1 MGGYHRGEIA
11 VQERAGFARQA
22 GHARGAIGNTVP
34 DVAVA
39 FLADQPH
46 LVVGGADE
54 RGRIWATQL
63 TGEPGFL
70 TVPGPHTLHIGALPP
85 PEDPLAAVLAGAGAG
100 AAGGAAAGTGTG
112 TETGAAGE
120 AAAGTST
127 GTETRTGTSS
137 GIGFGADP
145 APVAIGMIGIEPA
158 TRRRMRMNGRAVRDG
173 DGLRV
178 ELDQVIS
185 NCPKYIQK
193 RDHRPDPATPLPRTA
208 VDSTELS
215 PEQQRT
221 LRAADTFFV
230 ATASDRGDADASH
243 RGGNPGFVQ
252 VLSPRLLR
260 WPDYAG
266 NAMFLTLGNLE
277 LNPAA
282 GLLVPDWETGTSL
295 HLTGSARTVWD
306 EEEVARTPGAQR
318 IVEFEIA
325 AVREIAAASP
335 LRWTEP
341 AYSRFNP
348 PTSG

>member
-1 MGGYHRGEIA
+1 MGGYHRGERA
-11 VQERAGFARQA
+11 VQERAGFARRA
-22 GHARGAIGNTVP
+22 GQARGAIGNTVP

-39 FLADQPH
+39 FLARQPH
-46 LVVGGADE
+46 LVAGATDE

-70 TVPGPHTLHIGALPP
+70 TVPGPHTLRIRALPA
-85 PEDPLAAVLAGAGAG
+85 PEDPLAPLLTGAG
-100 AAGGAAAGTGTG
+100 
-112 TETGAAGE
+112 
-120 AAAGTST
+120 
-127 GTETRTGTSS
+127 S
-137 GIGFGADP
+137 GPGSG
-145 APVAIGMIGIEPA
+145 PVPVGLIGIEPA

-178 ELDQVIS
+178 ELDQVIP

-193 RDHRPDPATPLPRTA
+193 RDHHRPAASTPLPRKA

-215 PEQQRT
+215 PAQQRT
-221 LRAADTFFV
+221 IRAADTFFI

-282 GLLVPDWETGTSL
+282 GLFVPGWEIGTSL

-306 EEEVARTPGAQR
+306 EEEAARTPGAQR
-318 IVEFEIA
+318 LVEFAIT
-325 AVREIAAASP
+325 AVREVASASP
-335 LRWTEP
+335 LRWSAP

-348 PTSG
+348 PTAGHP

>member
-1 MGGYHRGEIA
+1 MGGYHRGETA

-22 GHARGAIGNTVP
+22 GQARGAIGNTVP

-46 LVVGGADE
+46 VVMGGADE

-70 TVPGPHTLHIGALPP
+70 TVPGPHTLRIGALPP
-85 PEDPLAAVLAGAGAG
+85 PEDPLAAVLAGAGLG
-100 AAGGAAAGTGTG
+100 
-112 TETGAAGE
+112 
-120 AAAGTST
+120 
-127 GTETRTGTSS
+127 S
-137 GIGFGADP
+137 GPGVASEPVRIGL
-145 APVAIGMIGIEPA
+145 IGIEPA

-193 RDHRPDPATPLPRTA
+193 RGHQPLVGAPAPRTA
-208 VDSTELS
+208 VDSAELG
-215 PEQQRT
+215 PGQQRT

-282 GLLVPDWETGTSL
+282 GLFFPGWATGASL

-318 IVEFEIA
+318 LVEFEIT
-325 AVREIAAASP
+325 AVREVAAASP
-335 LRWTEP
+335 LRWSAP

-348 PTSG
+348 RTSG

>member
-1 MGGYHRGEIA
+1 MGGYHRGETA

-22 GHARGAIGNTVP
+22 GQARGAIGSTVP

-46 LVVGGADE
+46 VVLGAADE

-70 TVPGPHTLHIGALPP
+70 TVPGPHTLRIGVLPP
-85 PEDPLAAVLAGAGAG
+85 PEDPLAGVLAGAG
-100 AAGGAAAGTGTG
+100 
-112 TETGAAGE
+112 
-120 AAAGTST
+120 S
-127 GTETRTGTSS
+127 
-137 GIGFGADP
+137 GFGAGP
-145 APVAIGMIGIEPA
+145 LPVGMIGIEPA
-158 TRRRMRMNGRAVRDG
+158 TRRRMRMNGRAVRDR

-193 RDHRPDPATPLPRTA
+193 RDHHPAPGGGPPASRTA
-208 VDSTELS
+208 VDSAELS
-215 PEQQRT
+215 PAQQRT

-282 GLLVPDWETGTSL
+282 GLFVPGWETGTSL

-318 IVEFEIA
+318 LVEFEIT
-325 AVREIAAASP
+325 AVREVAAASP
-335 LRWTEP
+335 LRWSAP

>member
-1 MGGYHRGEIA
+1 MGGYHRGERA

-22 GHARGAIGNTVP
+22 GQARGAIGNTVP

-39 FLADQPH
+39 FLAQQPH
-46 LVVGGADE
+46 LVAGATDE

-70 TVPGPHTLHIGALPP
+70 TVPAPHTLRIGALPA
-85 PEDPLAAVLAGAGAG
+85 PEDPLAPLLTGAG
-100 AAGGAAAGTGTG
+100 
-112 TETGAAGE
+112 
-120 AAAGTST
+120 
-127 GTETRTGTSS
+127 S
-137 GIGFGADP
+137 GSGSG
-145 APVAIGMIGIEPA
+145 PVPVGLIGIEPA
-158 TRRRMRMNGRAVRDG
+158 TRRRMRMNGRAVREG

-193 RDHRPDPATPLPRTA
+193 RDHHPPAEATPVSRQA

-215 PEQQRT
+215 PAQQRT

-277 LNPAA
+277 LRPQA
-282 GLLVPDWETGTSL
+282 GLLVPDWETGDLLQLSGTA
-295 HLTGSARTVWD
+295 HTVWD
-306 EEEVARTPGAQR
+306 GAEAAAVPGAQR
-318 IVEFEIA
+318 IVEFLIEA
-325 AVREIAAASP
+325 VQETQDAVR
-335 LRWTEP
+335 LRWSDP
-341 AYSRFNP
+341 DFSRFNP
-348 PTSG
+348 PVAQG

>member
-22 GHARGAIGNTVP
+22 GHAHGAIGNTVP

-46 LVVGGADE
+46 LVVGGTDE
-54 RGRIWATQL
+54 RGRVWATQL

-70 TVPGPHTLHIGALPP
+70 TVPRPQTLHIGALPP

-100 AAGGAAAGTGTG
+100 VGGGA
-112 TETGAAGE
+112 E
-120 AAAGTST
+120 
-127 GTETRTGTSS
+127 
-137 GIGFGADP
+137 FGAVGGAGPGPEP
-145 APVAIGMIGIEPA
+145 ARIGMIGIEPA

-173 DGLRV
+173 HGLRV
-178 ELDQVIS
+178 ELDQVLS

-193 RDHRPDPATPLPRTA
+193 RDHHPVTDQGTPTPRTA

-215 PEQQRT
+215 PAQQRT
-221 LRAADTFFV
+221 LRAADTFFI
-230 ATASDRGDADASH
+230 ATTDDRGDADASH

-252 VLSPRLLR
+252 VVSPRLLR

-282 GLLVPDWETGTSL
+282 GLLVPGWETGTSL

-306 EEEVARTPGAQR
+306 GEEVARHPGAQR
-318 IVEFEIA
+318 LVEFEIA

-335 LRWTEP
+335 LRWSAP
-341 AYSRFNP
+341 AFSRFNP
-348 PTSG
+348 PTAA

>member
-39 FLADQPH
+39 FLAEQPH
-46 LVVGGADE
+46 VVVGGTDE
-54 RGRIWATQL
+54 RGRVWATQL

-70 TVPGPHTLHIGALPP
+70 TVPGPHTLNIGVLPL
-85 PEDPLAAVLAGAGAG
+85 PEDPLAAVLTGSRAGRG
-100 AAGGAAAGTGTG
+100 
-112 TETGAAGE
+112 
-120 AAAGTST
+120 
-127 GTETRTGTSS
+127 RV
-137 GIGFGADP
+137 P
-145 APVAIGMIGIEPA
+145 IGMIGIEPA

-178 ELDQVIS
+178 ELDQVLS

-193 RDHRPDPATPLPRTA
+193 REHHPAPAAAADTSAPVTRTA
-208 VDSTELS
+208 ADSTELS
-215 PEQQRT
+215 PGQQRT
-221 LRAADTFFV
+221 LRTADTFFI

-282 GLLVPDWETGTSL
+282 GLFVPGWETGTSL
-295 HLTGSARTVWD
+295 HLTGFARTVWD
-306 EEEVARTPGAQR
+306 EERVARHPGAQR
-318 IVEFEIA
+318 LVEFEIT

-335 LRWTEP
+335 LRWSAP
-341 AYSRFNP
+341 AFSRFNP
-348 PTSG
+348 PTAG

>member
-1 MGGYHRGEIA
+1 MGSTGGYHRGEIA

-46 LVVGGADE
+46 VVVGGADE

-70 TVPGPHTLHIGALPP
+70 TVPGPHTLNIGMLPP
-85 PEDPLAAVLAGAGAG
+85 PEDPLAAVLTGAGVAATDGAGAEAEAGPGAGAG
-100 AAGGAAAGTGTG
+100 
-112 TETGAAGE
+112 
-120 AAAGTST
+120 S
-127 GTETRTGTSS
+127 
-137 GIGFGADP
+137 GFGADAVP
-145 APVAIGMIGIEPA
+145 IGMIGIEPA

-193 RDHRPDPATPLPRTA
+193 RDHHPAASTPWPRTA
-208 VDSTELS
+208 VDSAELS

-260 WPDYAG
+260 WPDYVG

-282 GLLVPDWETGTSL
+282 GLLVPGWETGTSL

-318 IVEFEIA
+318 LVEFEIA

-348 PTSG
+348 PTTG

>member
-46 LVVGGADE
+46 VVVGGADE

-70 TVPGPHTLHIGALPP
+70 TVPGPHTLNIGMLPP
-85 PEDPLAAVLAGAGAG
+85 PEDPLAAVLTGAGVAATDGAGAEAEAGPG
-100 AAGGAAAGTGTG
+100 AG
-112 TETGAAGE
+112 
-120 AAAGTST
+120 S
-127 GTETRTGTSS
+127 
-137 GIGFGADP
+137 GFGADAVP
-145 APVAIGMIGIEPA
+145 IGMIGIEPA

-193 RDHRPDPATPLPRTA
+193 RDHHPAVSTPVPRTA
-208 VDSTELS
+208 VDSAELS

-260 WPDYAG
+260 WPDYVG

-282 GLLVPDWETGTSL
+282 GLLVPGWETGTSL

-318 IVEFEIA
+318 LVEFEIA

-348 PTSG
+348 PTTG

>member
-1 MGGYHRGEIA
+1 MGGYHHGEKT
-11 VQERAGFARQA
+11 VQERAGLAREA
-22 GHARGAIGNTVP
+22 GHSQGAIGNTIP
-34 DVAVA
+34 DVAVT
-39 FLADQPH
+39 FLAEQPH
-46 LVVGGADE
+46 LVVGGTDE

-70 TVPGPHTLHIGALPP
+70 TVPQPGTLSIGALPS
-85 PEDPLAAVLAGAGAG
+85 PEDPLAGLLAR
-100 AAGGAAAGTGTG
+100 AGTG
-112 TETGAAGE
+112 AGE
-120 AAAGTST
+120 
-127 GTETRTGTSS
+127 E
-137 GIGFGADP
+137 P
-145 APVAIGMIGIEPA
+145 ARIGMIGIEPA

-193 RDHRPDPATPLPRTA
+193 RAHHPAPGGGAPAARTA
-208 VDSTELS
+208 ADSTELS

-221 LRAADTFFV
+221 LRAADTIFV

-260 WPDYAG
+260 WPDYIG

-282 GLLVPDWETGTSL
+282 GLLVPGWETGTSL
-295 HLTGSARTVWD
+295 HLTGFARTVWD
-306 EEEVARTPGAQR
+306 EEDVARHPGAQR
-318 IVEFEIA
+318 LVEFGIT
-325 AVREIAAASP
+325 AVREVAAASP
-335 LRWTEP
+335 LRWSAP

-348 PTSG
+348 PTAA